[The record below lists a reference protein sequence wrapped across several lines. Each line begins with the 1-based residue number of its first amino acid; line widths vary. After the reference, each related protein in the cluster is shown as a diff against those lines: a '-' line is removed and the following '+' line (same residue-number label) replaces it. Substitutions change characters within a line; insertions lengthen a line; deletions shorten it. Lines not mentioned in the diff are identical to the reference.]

1 MLQLLSTFPLQV
13 IQLLSVTP
21 SLIPLLFPAWHPPC
35 QFRTFCI
42 IRSPKVHKLH
52 SHYINSED
60 LIDKL
65 EWQRIWTQSKALVTL
80 VTSFLWSE
88 DSPDKTLRWAFILS
102 YVFSRVMVDRASQV
116 KRGFQ
121 DLLVKKAIVVQ
132 LAPQE
137 LGYQDLL
144 DLVGFLEIKASMDY
158 QGNKAS
164 LGVQVSPGIRWL
176 WTWKTV
182 PLQSIDMTQVHEET

>member
-1 MLQLLSTFPLQV
+1 
-13 IQLLSVTP
+13 
-21 SLIPLLFPAWHPPC
+21 
-35 QFRTFCI
+35 
-42 IRSPKVHKLH
+42 
-52 SHYINSED
+52 
-60 LIDKL
+60 
-65 EWQRIWTQSKALVTL
+65 
-80 VTSFLWSE
+80 
-88 DSPDKTLRWAFILS
+88 
-102 YVFSRVMVDRASQV
+102 MVDRASQV

-176 WTWKTV
+176 
-182 PLQSIDMTQVHEET
+182 

>member
-1 MLQLLSTFPLQV
+1 
-13 IQLLSVTP
+13 
-21 SLIPLLFPAWHPPC
+21 
-35 QFRTFCI
+35 
-42 IRSPKVHKLH
+42 
-52 SHYINSED
+52 
-60 LIDKL
+60 
-65 EWQRIWTQSKALVTL
+65 
-80 VTSFLWSE
+80 
-88 DSPDKTLRWAFILS
+88 
-102 YVFSRVMVDRASQV
+102 MVDRASQV

-164 LGVQVSPGIRWL
+164 LGVQVTAAAGRRL
-176 WTWKTV
+176 VK
-182 PLQSIDMTQVHEET
+182 ET